1 MINEQYFQEF
11 PELKTPRL
19 LLRKQELKHAALLQ
33 QLRCNDEVMKF
44 MDSDKH
50 HDIETS
56 EAFIGR
62 NLESYKKKSGFF
74 WVITAAGSGNHMGD
88 IILHK
93 IDRINARAEIGYT
106 LHPNYWGQG
115 YMKEAM
121 RAVISFGFYELGLHS
136 IEANIN
142 PANEVSRGLLL
153 KMGFVKEAYFRE
165 NYYYNGKFL
174 DSEIYSLLEK
184 DFDEVNIS
192 PKAPKGT

>member
-11 PELKTPRL
+11 PQLKTQRL
-19 LLRKQELKHAALLQ
+19 FLRKQELKDAASLQ
-33 QLRCNDEVMKF
+33 QLRSNDAVMKF

-50 HDIETS
+50 LDTKTS

-62 NLESYKKKSGFF
+62 NLETYEKKSGFF
-74 WVITAAGSGNHMGD
+74 WVITERESGNFMGD

-93 IDRINARAEIGYT
+93 IDRTNARAEIGYT
-106 LHPNYWGQG
+106 LHPDYWGHG

-121 RAVISFGFYELGLHS
+121 RAVISFGFNDLALHS

-142 PANEVSRGLLL
+142 PANDTSRALLL
-153 KMGFVKEAYFRE
+153 KMGFIKEAYFRE

-184 DFDEVNIS
+184 DFLR
-192 PKAPKGT
+192 K